1 MEASKP
7 QIPLEVR
14 YYVVAQVTNGVTY
27 ENIMD
32 NVVREFGLTISKGTI
47 SNIMSKYRDHGTVE
61 DLPRSGRPCK
71 QTIEEETAMVQ
82 AVENNP
88 KLNASQVFKS
98 EELNPKHL
106 SLSTVNR
113 TLNQNGLLDYTSVPQ
128 NIREDN
134 KANRL
139 IFAETKAS
147 KIDWTKII
155 FSDESDLFPDR
166 PGKLHYRKRR
176 GETVDL
182 NYGPESRWDPRKVKV
197 WGTISIHG
205 VGTLHRYE
213 GTLDSNHYIELL
225 GESLL
230 RDFPLLRGTR
240 SRPGKYLFQQ
250 DNARP
255 HVSKKSQEYLES
267 IRVYTVE
274 WPSESPDLN
283 PIENVWGFIKGEL
296 FKFNDELKDMEQ
308 TWEKIQEIWYNQVN
322 FMVPNLYNSLSN
334 RFIKVVEVQGARI
347 NC

>member
-1 MEASKP
+1 MEPSKP
-7 QIPLEVR
+7 QIPLEAR
-14 YYVVAQVTNGVTY
+14 HYVVAQVTHGFTY
-27 ENIMD
+27 DDVMD
-32 NVVREFGLTISKGTI
+32 NVVREFGLTITKGSI
-47 SNIMSKYRDHGTVE
+47 SNIMSKYRDHGTLE
-61 DLPRSGRPCK
+61 DLPRSGRPRK
-71 QTIEEETAMVQ
+71 QTMEEETAMVQ
-82 AVENNP
+82 AVEHNP

-98 EELNPKHL
+98 EELNPQHL

-113 TLNQNGLLDYTSVPQ
+113 TLNRNGLLDYTSVPQ

-139 IFAETKAS
+139 TFAEEKAN
-147 KIDWTKII
+147 KIDWTKVI

-230 RDFPLLRGTR
+230 KDFPLLRGTR

-255 HVSKKSQEYLES
+255 HVSKKSKEYLES

-296 FKFNDELKDMEQ
+296 FKFNDELEDMEQ
-308 TWEKIQEIWYNQVN
+308 TWEKIQEIWYNEVN
-322 FMVPNLYNSLSN
+322 LMIPNLYNSLSN
-334 RFIKVVEVQGARI
+334 RFIKVAISR
-347 NC
+347 